1 MRGRLPHALAIVG
14 ELPEGAVARP
24 RPAPDRLEQ
33 GRDPAAHLAG
43 HPVERHPAAAPGRA
57 LDGERIPKEQ
67 VVLPQH
73 LNDPSLG
80 KRVEFSSAGCA

>member
-43 HPVERHPAAAPGRA
+43 HPVERHPAATPGRA
-57 LDGERIPKEQ
+57 LDGDRIPIEP
-67 VVLPQH
+67 VLLPRR
-73 LNDPSLG
+73 LNAPSLG
-80 KRVEFSSAGCA
+80 KRLGFSSAGCA